1 MPENDLDK
9 QDGLYDNGM
18 TEDQFNAIIDSVTK
32 YYEPIVQNLGG
43 TLVVERNWDDST
55 VNAYAE
61 RNDGNWNVHMFGG
74 LARRPEITP
83 DGFAMVLSHEIGH
96 HLSGF
101 PFVSDWAANEGQAD
115 TFATHVAANIIWTN
129 NYSTITNVNSD
140 GKNLC
145 DKYLPANKDKNLC
158 YREMNAN
165 YSLASLLA
173 ALGRTKVNFTTPD
186 KTIVK
191 KTNNEH
197 PNAQCRL
204 DTYVAG
210 TLCGVLWDN
219 SVIPKTETES
229 AKYSCMGSKNG
240 PYPIQA
246 RPLCWFHPS

>member
-9 QDGLYDNGM
+9 QDGFYDNGM

-32 YYEPIVQNLGG
+32 YYEPTVQNLGE
-43 TLVVERNWDDST
+43 TLIVERNWDDAT
-55 VNAYAE
+55 VNAYANQNGTE
-61 RNDGNWNVHMFGG
+61 WQVHMFGG
-74 LARRPEITP
+74 LARRPEVTP

-96 HLSGF
+96 HLGGF
-101 PFVSDWAANEGQAD
+101 PFVSTWAANEGQAD
-115 TFATHVAANIIWTN
+115 TFATHVAANIIWAN
-129 NYSTITNVNSD
+129 DYSIITSVNPD

-173 ALGRTKVNFTTPD
+173 ALGGTKISFTTPD
-186 KTIVK
+186 KTIVR

-210 TLCGVLWDN
+210 TLCGILWDN
-219 SVIPKTETES
+219 NVIPKTETES
-229 AKYSCMGSKNG
+229 AKYSCTGSKNG